1 MSTTKTTK
9 TEERSMSDSHMRR
22 AFSALSEITPAISKV
37 TCVDDLLHLV
47 ARQVNDLVGVQR
59 CSIYMREERQ
69 NLFRGCVGC
78 CEGSAMSDDVKR
90 WIAGI
95 PADGVTREL
104 LETRRPVVVA
114 NARQDPR
121 MVKATVRHWKIRSIM
136 EVPMIFNEE
145 VVGLILMDDVDR
157 RHKFSDEEVEL
168 AKAFADLAAV
178 AVTQTRVRLEL
189 HSKLEAT
196 SRQLAALRR
205 ATAVDEQLSDLVLEG
220 RSLQDLTRSL
230 ARLLGKPCAV
240 FLPDGARQAMALP
253 EGASGSAVPR
263 LLEPEVA
270 NLPDVRKALAENDTN
285 RAFVIGP
292 IPSAGVLHRHVVA
305 PVVLGDEVWGRLVVM
320 EHKTRFTGGDVV
332 AVRRAATLIALQVS
346 SERKAVE
353 ADWNAGSS
361 LAAELLGGSTDTAVS
376 RRRADRLGVSLDARR
391 VVMVIGSRSGE
402 GDGPDFRAVAAA
414 FDRKAP
420 QLKVQVA
427 AAEGAVAALVE
438 VPDECESEAFVQENR
453 AAFEAVRGALRPSA
467 DLVAGISS
475 VQRGRDGYRSA
486 HREAK
491 QVVECIR
498 RFSPAGGP
506 PLFAADELG
515 VGSLLL
521 SSSDGEAVGSFAEE
535 TVGELVREHSKADL
549 LTTLC
554 SFFDNMGSIRGS
566 AAALD
571 VHENTIRYRLSR
583 IEELTGLAVMH
594 DPDAQLRAR
603 LSLLV
608 LLLQGRLPEGMRTVA
623 PAAVAPAPA
632 PAPERE
638 VVDALS

>member
-1 MSTTKTTK
+1 MS
-9 TEERSMSDSHMRR
+9 ESHMRR
-22 AFSALSEITPAISKV
+22 AFSALSEVTPAIAKV
-37 TCVDDLLHLV
+37 TCIDDLLHLV
-47 ARQVNDLVGVQR
+47 ARQANALVGVER

-78 CEGSAMSDDVKR
+78 CDGAAMSDDVKR
-90 WIAGI
+90 WIAGV
-95 PADGVTREL
+95 PADGVTREM
-104 LETRRPVVVA
+104 LETKRPVVIA

-121 MVKATVRHWKIRSIM
+121 MVKATVRHWKIRSLL
-136 EVPMIFNEE
+136 EVPMIFNGEI
-145 VVGLILMDDVDR
+145 VGLILMDDVDR
-157 RHKFSDEEVEL
+157 QRKFSEEEVEL
-168 AKAFADLAAV
+168 AQAFADLAAV
-178 AVTQTRVRLEL
+178 AVTQTQVRLEL
-189 HSKLEAT
+189 HSKLEAA
-196 SRQLAALRR
+196 SRQLTALRR

-230 ARLLGKPCAV
+230 AQLLGKPCAV
-240 FLPDGARQAMALP
+240 FRPNGERQAMALP
-253 EGASGSAVPR
+253 EGATESAVPR
-263 LLEPEVA
+263 LLEPAVA

-305 PVVLGDEVWGRLVVM
+305 PVALGEEVWGRLVVM

-346 SERKAVE
+346 AERKAVE

-361 LAAELLGGSTDTAVS
+361 LAAELLGGSSDTAIA

-391 VVMVIGSRSGE
+391 VVMLIGSRSGSE
-402 GDGPDFRAVAAA
+402 ADAPDFRAVAAA
-414 FDRKAP
+414 FDREAP
-420 QLKVQVA
+420 DLSVHVTA
-427 AAEGAVAALVE
+427 VEGAVAALVE
-438 VPDECESEAFVQENR
+438 VPDAEESETFAHENR
-453 AAFEAVRGALRPSA
+453 EVFEAVRRGLRPV
-467 DLVAGISS
+467 DHLVAGVSS
-475 VQRGRDGYRSA
+475 VHRGRDGYRNA

-498 RFSPAGGP
+498 RFSPPGGP
-506 PLFAADELG
+506 PLFTADELG

-535 TVGELVREHSKADL
+535 TVGELVRERSKADL

-608 LLLQGRLPEGMRTVA
+608 LLLQGRLPGGMRSPA
-623 PAAVAPAPA
+623 PVPSVPLAPEVDAAV
-632 PAPERE
+632 
-638 VVDALS
+638 S

>member
-1 MSTTKTTK
+1 
-9 TEERSMSDSHMRR
+9 MSDSHMRR
-22 AFSALSEITPAISKV
+22 AFSALSEISPAIGQA
-37 TCVDDLLHLV
+37 TRVDDLLHLV
-47 ARQVNDLVGVQR
+47 AKQVTRLVGVER
-59 CSIYMREERQ
+59 CTIYMREERQ

-90 WIAGI
+90 WVAGV
-95 PADGVTREL
+95 PADGVTRET

-121 MVKATVRHWKIRSIM
+121 MVKATVRHWKIRSLM

-145 VVGLILMDDVDR
+145 IVGLILLDDVDNQR
-157 RHKFSDEEVEL
+157 KFSEDDVEL
-168 AKAFADLAAV
+168 ARAFADLAAV

-189 HSKLEAT
+189 HSKLEAA
-196 SRQLAALRR
+196 SRQLTALRR

-220 RSLQDLTRSL
+220 RSLQDLARRL
-230 ARLLGKPCAV
+230 AQLLGKPCAV
-240 FLPDGARQAMALP
+240 FRPDGKRQAMALP
-253 EGASGSAVPR
+253 EGAADSAIPR
-263 LLEPEVA
+263 LLEPAVA
-270 NLPDVRKALAENDTN
+270 NLPEVRKALAENDTN

-292 IPSAGVLHRHVVA
+292 IPGAGVLHRHVVA
-305 PVVLGDEVWGRLVVM
+305 PVLLGEEVWGRLVVM

-361 LAAELLGGSTDTAVS
+361 LAAELLGGSSDTAIA

-391 VVMVIGSRSGE
+391 VVMLLGSRSGSE
-402 GDGPDFRAVAAA
+402 GDTPDFHAVAAA
-414 FDRKAP
+414 FSREAP
-420 QLKVQVA
+420 QLQVQVTA
-427 AAEGAVAALVE
+427 VDGAVAALVE
-438 VPDECESEAFVQENR
+438 VPDAEESEAFAYDNR
-453 AAFEAVRGALRPSA
+453 EVFESVRGAMRHS
-467 DLVAGISS
+467 DQLVAGVSG
-475 VQRGRDGYRSA
+475 VHRGRDGYRNA

-506 PLFAADELG
+506 ALFSADELG

-521 SSSDGEAVGSFAEE
+521 SSSDGDAVGLFADE

-549 LTTLC
+549 LTTLV

-608 LLLQGRLPEGMRTVA
+608 LLLQGRLPGGMRSPRA
-623 PAAVAPAPA
+623 IPAVAPDLDA
-632 PAPERE
+632 
-638 VVDALS
+638 VDVAVS

>member
-1 MSTTKTTK
+1 
-9 TEERSMSDSHMRR
+9 MSDSHMRR
-22 AFSALSEITPAISKV
+22 AFSALSEVTPAISKV

-47 ARQVNDLVGVQR
+47 ARQACALVGVER

-78 CEGSAMSDDVKR
+78 CDGAAMSDEIKR

-95 PADGVTREL
+95 PADGVTRET
-104 LETRRPVVVA
+104 LETRRPVIVS

-121 MVKATVRHWKIRSIM
+121 MVKSTVRHWKIRSIM
-136 EVPMIFNEE
+136 EVPMVFNDE
-145 VVGLILMDDVDR
+145 VVGLILLDDVDR
-157 RHKFSDEEVEL
+157 RREFTDEEIEL
-168 AKAFADLAAV
+168 ARAFGDLTAV
-178 AVTQTRVRLEL
+178 AVTQTQVRLEL
-189 HSKLEAT
+189 HSKLEAA
-196 SRQLAALRR
+196 SRQLGALRR

-220 RSLQDLTRSL
+220 RSLQDLTSNL
-230 ARLLGKPCAV
+230 AQLLGKPCAV
-240 FLPDGARQAMALP
+240 FRPDGARQAMALP
-253 EGASGSAVPR
+253 EGAGSSAIPR

-270 NLPDVRKALAENDTN
+270 ELPDVRKALAENDTN

-305 PVVLGDEVWGRLVVM
+305 PVLLGEEVWGRLVVM

-361 LAAELLGGSTDTAVS
+361 LAAELLGGTSDTAIA

-391 VVMVIGSRSGE
+391 VVMAISSRSGAE
-402 GDGPDFRAVAAA
+402 EDAPDFRAVAAA
-414 FDRKAP
+414 FDREARG
-420 QLKVQVA
+420 LKVHVTA
-427 AAEGAVAALVE
+427 IEGSVAALIE
-438 VPDECESEAFVQENR
+438 LPEKAEAEAFVAENR
-453 AAFEAVRGALRPSA
+453 DAFERVRAALRPP
-467 DLVAGISS
+467 DRFVAGISG
-475 VQRGRDGYRSA
+475 VRRGRDGYRSA

-498 RFSPAGGP
+498 RFSPPGGP
-506 PLFAADELG
+506 PLFSAEELG

-521 SSSDGEAVGSFAEE
+521 SSSDGDAVGTFAEE

-549 LTTLC
+549 LATLV

-608 LLLQGRLPEGMRTVA
+608 LLLQGRLPGGMRGAAAAGKIGA
-623 PAAVAPAPA
+623 P
-632 PAPERE
+632 PELE
-638 VVDALS
+638 VVEALS

>member
-1 MSTTKTTK
+1 
-9 TEERSMSDSHMRR
+9 MRR
-22 AFSALSEITPAISKV
+22 AFSALSEISPAIGQA

-47 ARQVNDLVGVQR
+47 AKQVTRLVGVER
-59 CSIYMREERQ
+59 CTIYMREERQ

-90 WIAGI
+90 WVAGV
-95 PADGVTREL
+95 PADGVTRET

-121 MVKATVRHWKIRSIM
+121 MVKATVRHWKIRSLM

-145 VVGLILMDDVDR
+145 IVGLILLDDVDNQR
-157 RHKFSDEEVEL
+157 KFSEDDVEL
-168 AKAFADLAAV
+168 ARAFADLAAV

-189 HSKLEAT
+189 HSKLEAA
-196 SRQLAALRR
+196 SRQLTALRR

-220 RSLQDLTRSL
+220 RSLQDLARRL
-230 ARLLGKPCAV
+230 AQLLGKPCAV
-240 FLPDGARQAMALP
+240 FRPDGKRQAMALP
-253 EGASGSAVPR
+253 EGAADSAIPR
-263 LLEPEVA
+263 LLEPAVA
-270 NLPDVRKALAENDTN
+270 NLPEVRKALAENDTN

-292 IPSAGVLHRHVVA
+292 IPGAGVLHRHVVA
-305 PVVLGDEVWGRLVVM
+305 PVLLGEEVWGRLVVM

-361 LAAELLGGSTDTAVS
+361 LAAELLGGSSDTAIA

-391 VVMVIGSRSGE
+391 VVMLLGSRSGSE
-402 GDGPDFRAVAAA
+402 GDTPDFHAVAAA
-414 FDRKAP
+414 FGREAP
-420 QLKVQVA
+420 QLQVQVTA
-427 AAEGAVAALVE
+427 VDGAVAALIE
-438 VPDECESEAFVQENR
+438 VPDAEESEAFAYDNR
-453 AAFEAVRGALRPSA
+453 EVFEAVRGALRHS
-467 DLVAGISS
+467 DQLVAGVSG
-475 VQRGRDGYRSA
+475 VHRGRDGYRNA

-506 PLFAADELG
+506 ALFSADELG

-521 SSSDGEAVGSFAEE
+521 SSSDGDAVGLFADE

-549 LTTLC
+549 LTTLV

-608 LLLQGRLPEGMRTVA
+608 LLLQGRLPGGMRSPRAIPAVPDLDAVDVA
-623 PAAVAPAPA
+623 V
-632 PAPERE
+632 
-638 VVDALS
+638 S